1 MKIRSL
7 ERLEDIKQQGL
18 ALTYPDQV
26 KIMVGMATCGISA
39 GADKVYEALKAKI
52 SELGLDVALEMTGCI
67 GYCQREPLVDVVY
80 PKKIPQWVLLDLRHR
95 LFEVHLYN

>member
-18 ALTYPDQV
+18 ALTYPDKI

-39 GADKVYEALKAKI
+39 GADKVYDALKAKI
-52 SELGLDVALEMTGCI
+52 AELGLDVALE
-67 GYCQREPLVDVVY
+67 
-80 PKKIPQWVLLDLRHR
+80 
-95 LFEVHLYN
+95 